1 MIIIGVYFDL
11 NGRMHGNPLPQN
23 VRINIEL
30 HNYYII
36 KDGIKILE
44 SNPKTDLQ
52 LTTSLFIFT
61 ANSPNGVSKNTA
73 KTRIYSCKIYN
84 GDSIIRNY
92 IPCYKKVSE
101 NNNIIGLYDIVEGEF
116 YTNQGS
122 GTFLKGGDV

>member
-1 MIIIGVYFDL
+1 MIGVYFDL
-11 NGRMHGNPLPQN
+11 NGRIHGNPLPQN
-23 VRINIEL
+23 ERIKIEL

-44 SNPKTDLQ
+44 SNSKTNLQ

-61 ANSPNGVSKNTA
+61 ANGPNGVSKNTA

-122 GTFLKGGDV
+122 GAFLKGSDV